1 MFMIV
6 MPSGGFRCTTV
17 GSSSSSFGRW
27 ELTWKPRLIRSA
39 ISSGAFPPRA
49 TSIFAIGATV
59 TTGDEPWACAA
70 GVQKTTQKTT
80 QKTRQKIE
88 DLAAKN
94 VADGR
99 L

>member
-1 MFMIV
+1 M
-6 MPSGGFRCTTV
+6 
-17 GSSSSSFGRW
+17 
-27 ELTWKPRLIRSA
+27 
-39 ISSGAFPPRA
+39 
-49 TSIFAIGATV
+49 FAIGATV

-94 VADGR
+94 VAVRR
-99 L
+99 LSLSGM